1 VNHSD
6 IIVIGAGVSG
16 LVVANEMQRAGSS
29 VVVVEKARGSG
40 GRLSSKRAELDNG
53 SAFTF
58 DLGCASFSAQSDG
71 FKQALEAAGS
81 SVATIEE
88 HGEKRYCGTPRNSM
102 MTRYL
107 ADQLEVYFSHR
118 VFGIERYN
126 DGWKVSC
133 ETSDG
138 EIKRWL
144 CSRLIIS
151 APPAQSAALLP
162 AKHPA
167 QGLLQQ
173 SGIDP
178 QWVAAF
184 ALDDNTVPRELL
196 QRLSENPDIEKVS
209 IENDKP
215 GRDYAPGLIVCV
227 IHFSSAWTK
236 QTLNW
241 TKQQVQTHAI
251 ECFGCLGFE
260 KLTPRAVHVHRWLY
274 SRPTAQANSLPA
286 KDRLER
292 APYYLDESGLALCGD
307 YLASQDYEGVERAWL
322 SAKALASAMCRQMEE
337 PNSMKAPNVGAIH
350 SAEANL
356 HGV

>member
-1 VNHSD
+1 MSHSD

-88 HGEKRYCGTPRNSM
+88 DGEKRYCGTPRNSM
-102 MTRYL
+102 MTRHL

-118 VFGIERYN
+118 VFGIERC
-126 DGWKVSC
+126 DAGWKVSC
-133 ETSDG
+133 ETADG
-138 EIKRWL
+138 DIKRWL

-162 AKHPA
+162 AGHAA
-167 QGLLQQ
+167 QRILEK
-173 SGIDP
+173 SYIAP

-184 ALDDNTVPRELL
+184 ALDEKAVSKALL
-196 QRLSENPDIEKVS
+196 ERLTENPDIEKVS

-215 GRDYAPGLIVCV
+215 VRDYEAGVIVCV
-227 IHFSSAWTK
+227 IHFSPAWTN
-236 QTLNW
+236 QRLSW
-241 TKQQVQTHAI
+241 TKPQVQEHATD
-251 ECFGCLGFE
+251 CLGSIEF
-260 KLTPRAVHVHRWLY
+260 KGLNPRALHVHRWLY
-274 SRPTAQANSLPA
+274 SLPTAQVTALPTNPSM
-286 KDRLER
+286 ER
-292 APYYLDESGLALCGD
+292 ASYYLDDSGLALCGD
-307 YLASQDYEGVERAWL
+307 YLASQEYEGVERAWL
-322 SAKALASAMCRQMEE
+322 SAKALASAMCRESE
-337 PNSMKAPNVGAIH
+337 DGATMKASRVEEAQK
-350 SAEANL
+350 SEANY